1 MSLVDAFCYSFRTR
15 LEDAGTECFQLSAR
29 AFSGCVCGRLL
40 LNGCFRVVA
49 FSGFF
54 SMDAVQCALEVEA

>member
-1 MSLVDAFCYSFRTR
+1 MNLVDAFCYSSRTR
-15 LEDAGTECFQLSAR
+15 LEDAGTECFQRVLLVDV
-29 AFSGCVCGRLL
+29 CVRLL

-54 SMDAVQCALEVEA
+54 SMNAFQCVLKVEAQ